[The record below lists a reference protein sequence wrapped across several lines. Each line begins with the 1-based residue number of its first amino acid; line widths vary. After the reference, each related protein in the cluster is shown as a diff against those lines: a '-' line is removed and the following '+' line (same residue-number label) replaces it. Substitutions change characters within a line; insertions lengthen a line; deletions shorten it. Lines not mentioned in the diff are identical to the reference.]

1 VSLATR
7 ARDALVQLE
16 RKGTKKTRDGYP
28 RYGIVAT
35 KALGV
40 SIADIKRIAKGLGQD
55 HDLAEALWQSGWYE
69 ARLLACFVDDPAR
82 VTPAQM
88 DRWCRDFDNWGIC
101 DTACFVL
108 FDKTPHAYA
117 KVAAWAKRKPEYERR
132 AAFALLASLAGHDK
146 KAPDSRFVALLPL
159 IGKAAGDERN
169 FMKKG
174 VSWALRGIGHRNP
187 ALHATCVELAQRLA
201 KSENATER
209 WLGKD
214 TLRDLTRPLVV
225 TRMAARARPPAR

>member
-1 VSLATR
+1 VTLAQRT
-7 ARDALVQLE
+7 RDAVAQLE

-28 RYGIVAT
+28 RYGIVAK

-40 SIADIKRIAKGLGQD
+40 SVGDIKKIAKGLGQD
-55 HDLAEALWQSGWYE
+55 HDLAEALWQTGWYE
-69 ARLLACFVDDPAR
+69 ARLLACFVDEPTR

-108 FDKTPHAYA
+108 FDRTPHAYA
-117 KVAAWAKRKPEYERR
+117 KVRAWARRKPEYERR

-146 KAPDSRFVALLPL
+146 KAPDATFLAFLPL
-159 IGKAAGDERN
+159 IEKAASDERN

-174 VSWALRGIGHRNP
+174 VSWALRGMGHRNP
-187 ALHATCVELAQRLA
+187 ELHAACVGLAGRLA
-201 KSENATER
+201 KSEDPTER

-225 TRMAARARPPAR
+225 KRMAARAR